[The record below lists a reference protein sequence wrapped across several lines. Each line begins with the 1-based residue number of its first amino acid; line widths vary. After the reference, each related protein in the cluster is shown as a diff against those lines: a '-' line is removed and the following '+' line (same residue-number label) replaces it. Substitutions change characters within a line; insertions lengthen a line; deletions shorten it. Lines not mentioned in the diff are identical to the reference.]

1 MEMDETPGENTAEEK
16 NAVPQPLD
24 GADNDSPARP
34 GFPVVGIGASAGG
47 LEALQ
52 AFFKHLPEN
61 LGAAYV
67 IIQHLSP
74 DYKSLMDE
82 LLARTTDLPIHIA
95 SDSMQVKPDEI
106 YLIPPRHNMTIY
118 RDKLFLT
125 PQRDDRML
133 NLPIDIFL
141 RSLAKDKEKDAV
153 GIILSGTGTD
163 GTLGIRAVK
172 EFGGMVMAQDS
183 DSAKF
188 DGMPQSAVS
197 TGIVDYILA
206 PEKMPVELKN
216 YFKHPFIRKVEDIEV
231 EISKDKDYL
240 SKIIS
245 IIRDK
250 KGTDFYHYKHTT
262 IVRRL
267 EKRISINQ
275 FVSLDD
281 YVHFL
286 EHDPNEVNLLYKELL
301 IGVTSF
307 FREKEAYGQL
317 KEKVLPK
324 IFQSDGKQ
332 RPKVR
337 IWGIG
342 CSTGEEAYSTAIL
355 CKEYMEAEN
364 VSADIKIFATD
375 IDYESIEV
383 AGAGIYPDSIASDVS
398 AERLGK
404 YFTTTDKGL
413 QVNEAI
419 RRMVVFA
426 RHDILQDPP
435 FSKIDLISC
444 RNMLI
449 YFTPEAQQKVL
460 AKLYYSLQDKGFLF
474 LGSSESIGNLS
485 NGFSSLDQKW
495 RIYQSVPGQ
504 RSFMKDPILMAT
516 DLHKGLKDNRRRMP
530 EVRSPSRGGFSQ
542 AMLEDLV
549 GGFVPPSVV
558 IDSNYDIVYTLH
570 DLSRYLKIPSGKM
583 SVNIMEMLP
592 DDLTVAL
599 RSLLRRARKEKEGV
613 SFTNISPQTDPDNK
627 IDLNVRMA
635 EDPKTQ
641 TVNYLVSFI
650 PHDRPDSGTES
661 TVEVEDFDSRYQER
675 IVELEKELQVKQES
689 LQATVEEL
697 ETSNEEL
704 QTSNEELVAS
714 NEELQSTNEE
724 LQSVNEELYTINSEY
739 QEKIQELS
747 ELNNDMT
754 NLLLNTGIGALFLD
768 RKKRIRK
775 FTRVAGR
782 LTSIREGDIGRPIQ
796 DLATAKI
803 YTGFDEDIEE
813 VFATL
818 ATVEREM
825 QDPNGNWYMVRML
838 PYRTEENAVDG
849 VIVTFI
855 NITSLKETEAKA
867 EELHDRLEKALDVG
881 ELVWWD
887 WDLTT
892 GRMAFSSRIEQVSG
906 IDSRQIGQ
914 TCEEYRSLIHPE
926 DTSRVKS
933 LVNDMLNNG
942 SKVYDV
948 KYRLKNRDGDYV
960 WVRDRG
966 GVVRRNGQGDI
977 QEAAGILANISREK
991 QLEIER
997 DKSYELIYKSMDYSP
1012 VAKTVVDR
1020 DGVITFANKQAR
1032 KMLQITE
1039 SEITNRTYDDGRW
1052 RITSGDGKLIPAEDL
1067 PFSRVMETG
1076 EPVYDF
1082 RHYIQVNDHTPIL
1095 LSISGAPIFDDSGRV
1110 LSVVFTLDD
1119 ITAKTERENAIR
1131 ESEEQYRR
1139 LFDCNMDAILVAD
1152 TERRIMDA
1160 NPAFEKLFGYTLDEL
1175 KGRNTRDIYAEQ
1187 QEHVR
1192 MGESLQQQ
1200 NPEGGFIKIVQY
1212 KKKDETVFP
1221 GETSAF
1227 HLKDSNG
1234 DVRAFVGLIREKQ
1247 EVR

>member
-1 MEMDETPGENTAEEK
+1 MNQDENPAEGEEGGPE
-16 NAVPQPLD
+16 VLD
-24 GADNDSPARP
+24 GQVDNTGERP

-52 AFFKHLPEN
+52 AFFTHLPEN

-95 SDSMQVKPDEI
+95 KDSMQINPGEI
-106 YLIPPRHNMTIY
+106 YLIPPRHNMTVY
-118 RDKLFLT
+118 NDKLFLT

-183 DSAKF
+183 NSAKF

-197 TGIVDYILA
+197 TGIVDYILT
-206 PEKMPVELKN
+206 PEKMPVELQN
-216 YFKHPFIRKVEDIEV
+216 YFKHPFIRKAEDIEV

-267 EKRISINQ
+267 EKRITINQ

-286 EHDPNEVNLLYKELL
+286 EYDPNEVNLLYKELL

-307 FREKEAYGQL
+307 FREKEAYKGV
-317 KEKVLPK
+317 KDKVLPK
-324 IFQSDGKQ
+324 IFQSSDSKQ

-337 IWGIG
+337 IWCIG

-355 CKEYMEAEN
+355 CKEYMETNA

-375 IDYESIEV
+375 IDHESIEV

-485 NGFSSLDQKW
+485 NGFSSLDRKW
-495 RIYQSVPGQ
+495 KIYQSVPGQ

-516 DLHKGLKDNRRRMP
+516 DLQKGLKDRRRQPRLP
-530 EVRSPSRGGFSQ
+530 EVRSPARSGFSES
-542 AMLEDLV
+542 MLEDLLS
-549 GGFVPPSVV
+549 GYIPPSVV
-558 IDSNYDIVYTLH
+558 IDSNYDIVYTIH

-592 DDLTVAL
+592 EDLTVAL
-599 RSLLRRARKEKEGV
+599 RSLLRRVRKERAGV
-613 SFTNISPQTDPDNK
+613 SFTNIAPEADPENK

-641 TVNYLVSFI
+641 AVNYLVSFI
-650 PHDRPDSGTES
+650 PHEEPDSGSEHI
-661 TVEVEDFDSRYQER
+661 VEARDFDSRYQDR

-714 NEELQSTNEE
+714 NEELQSTNE
-724 LQSVNEELYTINSEY
+724 
-739 QEKIQELS
+739 
-747 ELNNDMT
+747 
-754 NLLLNTGIGALFLD
+754 
-768 RKKRIRK
+768 
-775 FTRVAGR
+775 
-782 LTSIREGDIGRPIQ
+782 
-796 DLATAKI
+796 
-803 YTGFDEDIEE
+803 
-813 VFATL
+813 
-818 ATVEREM
+818 
-825 QDPNGNWYMVRML
+825 
-838 PYRTEENAVDG
+838 
-849 VIVTFI
+849 
-855 NITSLKETEAKA
+855 
-867 EELHDRLEKALDVG
+867 
-881 ELVWWD
+881 
-887 WDLTT
+887 
-892 GRMAFSSRIEQVSG
+892 
-906 IDSRQIGQ
+906 
-914 TCEEYRSLIHPE
+914 
-926 DTSRVKS
+926 
-933 LVNDMLNNG
+933 
-942 SKVYDV
+942 
-948 KYRLKNRDGDYV
+948 
-960 WVRDRG
+960 
-966 GVVRRNGQGDI
+966 
-977 QEAAGILANISREK
+977 
-991 QLEIER
+991 
-997 DKSYELIYKSMDYSP
+997 
-1012 VAKTVVDR
+1012 
-1020 DGVITFANKQAR
+1020 
-1032 KMLQITE
+1032 
-1039 SEITNRTYDDGRW
+1039 
-1052 RITSGDGKLIPAEDL
+1052 
-1067 PFSRVMETG
+1067 
-1076 EPVYDF
+1076 
-1082 RHYIQVNDHTPIL
+1082 
-1095 LSISGAPIFDDSGRV
+1095 
-1110 LSVVFTLDD
+1110 
-1119 ITAKTERENAIR
+1119 
-1131 ESEEQYRR
+1131 
-1139 LFDCNMDAILVAD
+1139 
-1152 TERRIMDA
+1152 
-1160 NPAFEKLFGYTLDEL
+1160 
-1175 KGRNTRDIYAEQ
+1175 
-1187 QEHVR
+1187 
-1192 MGESLQQQ
+1192 
-1200 NPEGGFIKIVQY
+1200 
-1212 KKKDETVFP
+1212 
-1221 GETSAF
+1221 
-1227 HLKDSNG
+1227 
-1234 DVRAFVGLIREKQ
+1234 
-1247 EVR
+1247 

>member
-1 MEMDETPGENTAEEK
+1 MNQDETPGDNPAEVGEGT
-16 NAVPQPLD
+16 PQVLD
-24 GADNDSPARP
+24 GPVDDTRKRP

-52 AFFKHLPEN
+52 EFFKRLPEN

-82 LLARTTDLPIHIA
+82 LLARITDLPIHIA
-95 SDSMQVKPDEI
+95 TDSMKIRPDEI
-106 YLIPPRHNMTIY
+106 YLIPPRQNMTIY
-118 RDKLFLT
+118 HEKLFLT
-125 PQRDDRML
+125 PQREDRML
-133 NLPIDIFL
+133 NLPIDVFL

-197 TGIVDYILA
+197 TGIVDYILS
-206 PEKMPVELKN
+206 PDKMPVELQN
-216 YFKHPFIRKVEDIEV
+216 YFKHPFIRKAEDIEV

-250 KGTDFYHYKHTT
+250 KGTDFYHYKQTT
-262 IVRRL
+262 ILRRL
-267 EKRISINQ
+267 EKRITINQ

-286 EHDPNEVNLLYKELL
+286 EYDPNEVNLLYKELL

-307 FREKEAYGQL
+307 FREKDAYAGVQ
-317 KEKVLPK
+317 EKVLPK

-355 CKEYMEAEN
+355 CKEYMEAN
-364 VSADIKIFATD
+364 SVSADIKIFATD
-375 IDYESIEV
+375 IDYEAIEI

-413 QVNEAI
+413 EVNEAI

-485 NGFSSLDQKW
+485 NGFSPLDKKW
-495 RIYQSVPGQ
+495 KIYQSVPGQ
-504 RSFMKDPILMAT
+504 GSFMKDPILMAT
-516 DLHKGLKDNRRRMP
+516 DLQKGLKDRRRQP
-530 EVRSPSRGGFSQ
+530 RLTETRSPAKAGFSES
-542 AMLEDLV
+542 MLENLLSWHI
-549 GGFVPPSVV
+549 PPSVV
-558 IDSNYDIVYTLH
+558 IDSNYDIVYTIH
-570 DLSRYLKIPSGKM
+570 DLGRYLKIPSGKM
-583 SVNIMEMLP
+583 SVNIMGMLP
-592 DDLTVAL
+592 DDLKVAL
-599 RSLLRRARKEKEGV
+599 RSLLRRAGKEKTGV
-613 SFTNISPQTDPDNK
+613 SFTNISPETDPENK

-635 EDPKTQ
+635 EDPRTRA
-641 TVNYLVSFI
+641 VNYLVSFI
-650 PHDRPDSGTES
+650 PHEQSDSGS
-661 TVEVEDFDSRYQER
+661 DNIVEAQDFDSRYQER
-675 IVELEKELQVKQES
+675 VVELEKELQVKQES

-754 NLLLNTGIGALFLD
+754 NLLVNTGIGALFLD

-775 FTRVAGR
+775 FTKVAGQ

-796 DLATAKI
+796 DLATGKI
-803 YTGFDEDIEE
+803 YEGFTEDIEDI
-813 VFATL
+813 FATL
-818 ATVEREM
+818 AAKEREM
-825 QDPNGNWYMVRML
+825 QDSAGNWYMVRML
-838 PYRTEENAVDG
+838 PYRTEENAVEG
-849 VIVTFI
+849 VTVTFI
-855 NITSLKETEAKA
+855 DITPLKTTEEKA
-867 EELHDRLEKALDVG
+867 EALQDRLERALDIG
-881 ELVWWD
+881 NLAWWD
-887 WDLTT
+887 WDVPAD
-892 GRMAFSSRIEQVSG
+892 RMRFSSRIEQITG
-906 IDSRQIGQ
+906 MGGKEIGQ
-914 TCEEYRSLIHPE
+914 ACEAYRSLIHPE
-926 DTSRVKS
+926 DTGRVKS
-933 LVNDMLNNG
+933 LVYDMLNDG
-942 SKVYDV
+942 SKVYDI

-966 GVVRRNGQGDI
+966 GVVRRDGQGNI
-977 QEAAGILANISREK
+977 QEIAGILADINREK

-997 DKSYELIYKSMDYSP
+997 DKSYELIYKSLDYSP

-1020 DGVITFANKQAR
+1020 DGTITFANKQAR
-1032 KMLQITE
+1032 TMLRITE
-1039 SEITNRTYDDGRW
+1039 SQISNRTYDDGRW
-1052 RITSGDGKLIPAEDL
+1052 RITSVDGKPISAEDL
-1067 PFSRVMETG
+1067 PFSRVMKTG

-1082 RHYIQVNDHTPIL
+1082 RHYIQVDDHTPVL
-1095 LSISGAPIFDDSGRV
+1095 LSISGAPVFDDSGRV

-1119 ITAKTERENAIR
+1119 ITAKTERENALS

-1139 LFDCNMDAILVAD
+1139 LFECNRDAILVAD

-1160 NPAFEKLFGYTLDEL
+1160 NPAFEKLFGYSLDEL
-1175 KGRNTRDIYAEQ
+1175 KGENTSEIYAEQ
-1187 QEHVR
+1187 KEHAG
-1192 MGESLQQQ
+1192 MGESLHKQ
-1200 NPEGGFIKIVQY
+1200 NPEGGFIKTIQY
-1212 KKKDETVFP
+1212 KKKDGTVFP

-1227 HLKDSNG
+1227 HLMDSNG
-1234 DVRAFVGLIREKQ
+1234 NVRAFVGLIREK
-1247 EVR
+1247 